1 MPSAAL
7 LQFPV
12 EASSQSIERNEDN
25 EFLFD
30 WALSPEAQKE
40 IEEMERGQRR
50 ARAEL
55 LRRHFILRH

>member
-1 MPSAAL
+1 MPSATL
-7 LQFPV
+7 HQFPV

-30 WALSPEAQKE
+30 WPLSPEAQRE

-50 ARAEL
+50 ARADL

>member
-1 MPSAAL
+1 MPSATL

-30 WALSPEAQKE
+30 WPLSPEAQRE
-40 IEEMERGQRR
+40 IKEMERGQRR

>member
-1 MPSAAL
+1 MVSATL
-7 LQFPV
+7 HRFPI
-12 EASSQSIERNEDN
+12 EASSNPIERNVDT

-30 WALSPEAQKE
+30 WALSPEAQEE

-55 LRRHFILRH
+55 LRRHFIIR